1 MDTMNVQTTET
12 TETKEIRPKIIA
24 VDFDGCLAVN
34 KWPEIGA
41 PIESTIQKLK
51 SEQANGA
58 KVILWTNR
66 VGEPLEQAVQFCKEH
81 GIHLDE
87 VNKNLPEIIEAFG
100 GDCRKIFAN
109 EYWDDRAV
117 YMAEEDSWAAREVEL
132 ACQSERASAEGTDDW
147 DYGVACY
154 ESALRAYQSLCR
166 DGHSGFSIQIT
177 KSILNRLVD
186 GKCLTPIEDADDIW
200 EDMTSD
206 EDLKQG
212 CRDYQCHRMS
222 SLFKHVGSDG
232 SVTYSDVSRVCGID
246 VNSPNIAFTNGL
258 MTRLVDKIFPITL
271 PYLPTSKKYRVFS
284 EEFLVD
290 PKNGDYDT
298 VAYLYILTPEDKK
311 IELNRY
317 FKEENGKMVQ
327 IEKDEYEE
335 RKTKRVD
342 KK

>member
-1 MDTMNVQTTET
+1 M
-12 TETKEIRPKIIA
+12 
-24 VDFDGCLAVN
+24 
-34 KWPEIGA
+34 
-41 PIESTIQKLK
+41 
-51 SEQANGA
+51 
-58 KVILWTNR
+58 
-66 VGEPLEQAVQFCKEH
+66 
-81 GIHLDE
+81 DE

-117 YMAEEDSWAAREVEL
+117 YMAEEDSWAAREVAL

-186 GKCLTPIEDADDIW
+186 GKCLTPIEDTDDVW

-232 SVTYSDVSRVCGID
+232 SVAYSDVSRVCGID
-246 VNSPNIAFTNGL
+246 ANSPNIAFTNGL